1 MKFTIEWKTSKNT
14 SKNVVNVEICR
25 NPKVGRFA
33 WLRSKVGRFGRW
45 LHLEL
50 HKEPV
55 FFFVAFHRL
64 AFSAALKEA
73 EATP

>member
-1 MKFTIEWKTSKNT
+1 M
-14 SKNVVNVEICR
+14 
-25 NPKVGRFA
+25 A
-33 WLRSKVGRFGRW
+33 DLRGSDPRSEDGLLKPDFFFQ
-45 LHLEL
+45 HLEL